1 MIVCN
6 YLSAM
11 KASATPAEINYF
23 MESVGYDIERNK
35 NVTQSNAVFG
45 VFNGYI
51 LPSQKRL
58 PKPLYLFD
66 KLCSIA

>member
-35 NVTQSNAVFG
+35 NVTQ
-45 VFNGYI
+45 
-51 LPSQKRL
+51 
-58 PKPLYLFD
+58 
-66 KLCSIA
+66 